1 MDSRRIA
8 KGAELSTAAVV
19 ACDEPTDAVGSSGR
33 TRDFILCNLGQL
45 GQQVFVDLLG
55 AIDVQLAQQVGVD
68 LVARSGLAGTRL
80 RRMSARSASLTG
92 LGR

>member
-19 ACDEPTDAVGSSGR
+19 AYDEPTDAVGSSGR

-68 LVARSGLAGTRL
+68 LVAKSGLAGTRL

>member
-1 MDSRRIA
+1 M
-8 KGAELSTAAVV
+8 STAAVV

>member
-19 ACDEPTDAVGSSGR
+19 ACDEPTAAVGNSGR

-45 GQQVFVDLLG
+45 GQQVFVDLL
-55 AIDVQLAQQVGVD
+55 
-68 LVARSGLAGTRL
+68 
-80 RRMSARSASLTG
+80 RREPIQT
-92 LGR
+92 

>member
-1 MDSRRIA
+1 VDSRRIA

-33 TRDFILCNLGQL
+33 TKDFILCNLGQL
-45 GQQVFVDLLG
+45 GQQVFVDLLS

>member
-55 AIDVQLAQQVGVD
+55 AIDVQLPQQVGVD
-68 LVARSGLAGTRL
+68 LVAKSGLAGTRL

>member
-33 TRDFILCNLGQL
+33 TKDFILCNLGQL
-45 GQQVFVDLLG
+45 EQQVFVDLL
-55 AIDVQLAQQVGVD
+55 
-68 LVARSGLAGTRL
+68 
-80 RRMSARSASLTG
+80 SLTVSQTQTQIY
-92 LGR
+92 

>member
-19 ACDEPTDAVGSSGR
+19 ACDEPTDAVGNSGR

-68 LVARSGLAGTRL
+68 LVAKSGLAGTRL

>member
-1 MDSRRIA
+1 MGSRRIA

>member
-1 MDSRRIA
+1 MSM
-8 KGAELSTAAVV
+8 AAVV

-33 TRDFILCNLGQL
+33 TRDFTLCNLGQL

>member
-33 TRDFILCNLGQL
+33 TKDFILCNLGQL

>member
-1 MDSRRIA
+1 MVKNQFKENAMSETRKRA
-8 KGAELSTAAVV
+8 KYTLECRQVHEAFGHGN
-19 ACDEPTDAVGSSGR
+19 VGR
-33 TRDFILCNLGQL
+33 VQRP
-45 GQQVFVDLLG
+45 DLVG

-68 LVARSGLAGTRL
+68 LVAKSGLAGTRL